1 MKIEKKWR
9 TKWRR
14 NYIKNTCYILQCIVS
29 ASFMA
34 SSLLNLFNNL
44 SEGTYRIKC
53 KLKKCKNCGPKYTSI
68 TIVFLNT

>member
-1 MKIEKKWR
+1 MEKKL
-9 TKWRR
+9 
-14 NYIKNTCYILQCIVS
+14 YKNTCYILQCIVS